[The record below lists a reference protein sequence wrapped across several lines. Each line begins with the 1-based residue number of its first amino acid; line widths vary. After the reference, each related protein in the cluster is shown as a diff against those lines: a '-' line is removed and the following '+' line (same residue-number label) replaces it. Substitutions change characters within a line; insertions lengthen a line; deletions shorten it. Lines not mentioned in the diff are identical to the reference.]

1 VSDSPNNQA
10 AALLVG
16 IGELKGQMQAIHSH
30 TERMDRQDER
40 MDRQDERM
48 NEFSRKLHEHCAE
61 DSRIHEALLDK
72 AIKND
77 EAVIDKVSRGLRE
90 HSDRIGKVELKI
102 AYWSGGLF
110 VVGAVLQ
117 VVLKRLGL

>member
-1 VSDSPNNQA
+1 MSDSSNNQA

-48 NEFSRKLHEHCAE
+48 NEFSRKLHEHCTE
-61 DSRIHEALLDK
+61 DARVHEALLDK
-72 AIKND
+72 ATKND
-77 EAVIDKVSRGLRE
+77 EAVADKVSKGLRE
-90 HSDRIGKVELKI
+90 HSERIGKVELKI

-110 VVGAVLQ
+110 VIGAILQ
-117 VVLKRLGL
+117 IVLKKMGF